1 MTTLTQTPTTS
12 SGLRSSSETPALA
25 RTASTSYEARAPWP
39 SSGLDDEIQSA
50 GLGSSVVA
58 AQAVAMQV
66 SSASDA
72 GVGRTH
78 NEDALLSRPDLG
90 LFAIADGMGGFNAG
104 EVASRLVIETLERR
118 LASMSNDLDRKS
130 LEALVISVVNEANA
144 AVLRT
149 SARRPECLGMGT
161 TLTMLW
167 LTPVGALLAHVGDSR
182 LYQFK
187 NGQAQQLSRDHLME
201 FIPEVLRERL
211 NEIDGTRK
219 GILTRAIG
227 AESLVEADVQWLP
240 DADPGAYLLCSDGL
254 SDALSLA
261 HIAQHL
267 CQLQP
272 DQKQD
277 VCEFPVTAQGLVDR
291 ALDCG
296 ATDNVS
302 AILVVM
308 R

>member
-12 SGLRSSSETPALA
+12 SGSRSSTETSALKRTMSPAG
-25 RTASTSYEARAPWP
+25 RAPWP
-39 SSGLDDEIQSA
+39 SSGLDDESQSA
-50 GLGSSVVA
+50 DLGSSLVVTQSLQMEA
-58 AQAVAMQV
+58 SA
-66 SSASDA
+66 ASDA

-118 LASMSNDLDRKS
+118 LSSMPTDLDRKS
-130 LEALVISVVNEANA
+130 LEALVTSVVNEANA

-167 LTPVGALLAHVGDSR
+167 LTSAGALLVHVGDSR

-187 NGQAQQLSRDHLME
+187 NGQVQQLSRDHLME

-211 NEIDGTRK
+211 NEIDGARK

-227 AESLVEADVQWLP
+227 AEPLVEADIQWLAEAEP
-240 DADPGAYLLCSDGL
+240 SAYLLCSDGL
-254 SDALSLA
+254 SDAMSLTD
-261 HIAQHL
+261 IATQL

-272 DQKQD
+272 SQQKAD
-277 VCEFPVTAQGLVDR
+277 AKVPITAQDLVDR

-302 AILVVM
+302 AILVAM